1 MASIFFC
8 FFRFFPRVLP
18 WFFYNFFKKKH
29 LASIFFKKF
38 VSFFFGLKKKHLKWL
53 KSTGLMASKINF
65 LKFSKSLRPMASI
78 LRPARSPDLTD
89 SYRFAEWAK
98 KNSAAPR
105 PFFRNF
111 LTAQRRN
118 LLNTDRA
125 LFSLNRAAP
134 RVPHPKKIRKHG
146 QPRAAHEPKCAAPY

>member
-1 MASIFFC
+1 
-8 FFRFFPRVLP
+8 
-18 WFFYNFFKKKH
+18 
-29 LASIFFKKF
+29 
-38 VSFFFGLKKKHLKWL
+38 
-53 KSTGLMASKINF
+53 MASKINF

-146 QPRAAHEPKCAAPY
+146 QPRAALEPKRAAPYWPRFSKNFPARLARQKWQKIYIQIKLNEANYFSSIL